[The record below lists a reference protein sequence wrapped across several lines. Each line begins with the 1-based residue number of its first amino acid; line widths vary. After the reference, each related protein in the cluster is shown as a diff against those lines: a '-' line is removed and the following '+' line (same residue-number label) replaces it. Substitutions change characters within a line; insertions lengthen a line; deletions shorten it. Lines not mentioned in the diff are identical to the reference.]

1 MRFTEAEIDSLCERV
16 RSSMSEFRFVHT
28 AEVEKMAARLAELY
42 APEKTDILRVSALLH
57 DITKEKKPNE
67 HIEILLNV
75 GESVSEEDRV
85 SYKTLHARTAVYG
98 IIKDY
103 PEFAIPEVLDAVRYH
118 TTGRADMSIC
128 ECIIFL
134 ADYIDESRKFDDC
147 VYLRKYFWGAE
158 PQKMSKEARVAH
170 LYQTLVLAFDL
181 TVKALSEEKS
191 PISVLSIEA
200 RNSLILKL
208 DK

>member
-1 MRFTEAEIDSLCERV
+1 MRFTEAQIDALRERV

-28 AEVEKMAARLAELY
+28 AEVEKMAVRLAELY

-57 DITKEKKPNE
+57 DITKEKKPNG
-67 HIEILLNV
+67 HIEMLLNV
-75 GESVSEEDRV
+75 GESVSEEDRA

-98 IIKDY
+98 IMNDY
-103 PEFAIPEVLDAVRYH
+103 PEFAVPEVLDAVRYH
-118 TTGRADMSIC
+118 TTGRANMSIC

-147 VYLRKYFWGAE
+147 VYLRKYFWEAE
-158 PQKMSKEARVAH
+158 PQRMSEEARIVH
-170 LYQTLVLAFDL
+170 LYKTLVLAFEL
-181 TVKALSEEKS
+181 TLKALIEEKS